1 MPGRLVL
8 THKIDEIHRRFKV
21 ELPSVFWDIP
31 GQTDDEKILSDS
43 IVPRYNIT
51 PTQNLLCVT
60 GDEGLRETRFMKW
73 GLVPFWA
80 KDVNIGNKMI
90 NARSETVSS
99 KPAFRNSFKRKRC
112 IIPITGFYE
121 WKNSG
126 YGAKQPYY
134 FKKKDDS
141 IISFAGLW
149 ESWTGDGKN
158 HLYTCSIVTTEPNKL
173 IGEIHHRMGLILP
186 EKGVNIWLSQNSN
199 RDDLKELMKPYEAND
214 LECYPVSKLC
224 NSPENDNVECIE
236 PEKRLI

>member
-8 THKIDEIHRRFKV
+8 TYKIDEIYEHFKV
-21 ELPSVFWDIP
+21 ELLATSWDIP
-31 GQTDDEKILSDS
+31 GQTDDEKISSDS
-43 IVPRYNIT
+43 IVPRYNIS
-51 PTQNLLCVT
+51 PSQNLLCVV
-60 GDEGLRETRFMKW
+60 GDEGSREIRFMKW

-121 WKNSG
+121 WKNTG
-126 YGAKQPYY
+126 YGAKRPYY

-141 IISFAGLW
+141 LISFAGLW

-158 HLYTCSIVTTEPNKL
+158 HLYTCTIMTTEPNKL
-173 IGEIHHRMGLILP
+173 IGEIHDRMGLILP
-186 EKGVNIWLSQNSN
+186 EGREDVWLAQESSK
-199 RDDLKELMKPYEAND
+199 DVLKELMKPYEMGD
-214 LECYPVSKLC
+214 IECFPVSTFC
-224 NSPENDNVECIE
+224 NSPENDSPECIV
-236 PEKRLI
+236 PDKRLI